1 MGACGND
8 HKVSGVPG
16 DMWAEVPVNAGAL
29 YADEDPV
36 GQRGPARVR
45 APALSTT
52 THLAEFLDYSSRI
65 FI

>member
-52 THLAEFLDYSSRI
+52 KQFA
-65 FI
+65 